1 VGLTLLM
8 WKCGKRSNLLNTTGS
23 SQKNPPGFGLDEGS
37 SKNLLSNHLKFLA
50 VAKPLKMILPS
61 NIAPAVGAV
70 SSPSSALGGLL
81 IFWGGAGGRAGAAG
95 SRSFLPSADAAH
107 KNRLPGA
114 QARAGKE
121 PDAIPKYDRVATVSG
136 SRPIRHWWTFLPR
149 TKTWSRVLCPRQ
161 W

>member
-1 VGLTLLM
+1 LTPLV

-81 IFWGGAGGRAGAAG
+81 IFWGGAGDGLKPPVSQLPAIG
-95 SRSFLPSADAAH
+95 SRGPQKAMSRATAIAPRFFVDVT
-107 KNRLPGA
+107 RL
-114 QARAGKE
+114 R
-121 PDAIPKYDRVATVSG
+121 
-136 SRPIRHWWTFLPR
+136 F
-149 TKTWSRVLCPRQ
+149 
-161 W
+161 